1 MRISNA
7 IHPFFDQV
15 KVRELQQHVEEE
27 EAGAIKWGDKMVRE
41 TLLLV
46 LPFLNDP
53 MHCNV
58 NNWILPC
65 PGHSSL
71 PARERA
77 GDGVGDGEKEAGRC
91 QQIPQK
97 SCQR

>member
-1 MRISNA
+1 MRLERRRISKS

-53 MHCNV
+53 
-58 NNWILPC
+58 I
-65 PGHSSL
+65 
-71 PARERA
+71 
-77 GDGVGDGEKEAGRC
+77 
-91 QQIPQK
+91 
-97 SCQR
+97 